1 MTGICPWPILAFG
14 LPGHGEWIILL
25 VLGLLIFGR
34 RMPDVARSIGRSIV
48 EFKRGIRAVD
58 DDIEQESSKP
68 AERLASSHSGGGGSG
83 RELPASSPEGE
94 FAKHAPKVADEKT
107 D

>member
-25 VLGLLIFGR
+25 ILGLLIFGR

-58 DDIEQESSKP
+58 DDIEESSKP
-68 AERLASSHSGGGGSG
+68 AERLASSRSGGGPG
-83 RELPASSPEGE
+83 ELPSSPPEGE
-94 FAKHAPKVADEKT
+94 YAQHAPKVADEKA

>member
-1 MTGICPWPILAFG
+1 MTGISPLILAFG

-25 VLGLLIFGR
+25 ILGLLIFGR

-48 EFKRGIRAVD
+48 EFKRGIRTVD

-68 AERLASSHSGGGGSG
+68 AERLASSRSGGGPGG
-83 RELPASSPEGE
+83 ELPASPPEGE
-94 FAKHAPKVADEKT
+94 FARHASKVADEKT

>member
-1 MTGICPWPILAFG
+1 MTGISSPILAFG

-25 VLGLLIFGR
+25 ILGLLIFGR

-48 EFKRGIRAVD
+48 EFKRGIRSVD

-68 AERLASSHSGGGGSG
+68 VERLASSRSGG
-83 RELPASSPEGE
+83 ELPASPPEGE
-94 FAKHAPKVADEKT
+94 FARHASKVADEKT

>member
-1 MTGICPWPILAFG
+1 MTGISSPILAFG

-48 EFKRGIRAVD
+48 EFKRGIRSVD

-68 AERLASSHSGGGGSG
+68 AERLASSGSPG
-83 RELPASSPEGE
+83 ELPASPPEGE
-94 FAKHAPKVADEKT
+94 FSRHASKVADEKT